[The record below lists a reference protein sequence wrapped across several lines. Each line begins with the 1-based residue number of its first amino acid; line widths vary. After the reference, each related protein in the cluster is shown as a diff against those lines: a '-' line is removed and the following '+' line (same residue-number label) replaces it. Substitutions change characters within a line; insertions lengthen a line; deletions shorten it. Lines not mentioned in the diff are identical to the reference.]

1 MPVTAEIMFVIP
13 ELALLALACLVLV
26 CDVFS
31 TGPNR
36 LLTYR
41 LAQVSLAAVTALVI
55 YFYPDGSV
63 SVFNGHFIL
72 DPLSAVLKVTI
83 CAAALVVFLYSYD
96 YFRTRGLLQGE
107 YFVLGLF
114 AVLGMLVMVS
124 AHSMLAV
131 YLGLELMSLSLY
143 AMVAMNRESGTAS
156 EAAMKYFVLGAL
168 ASGLLLYGISILY
181 GVSGTL
187 VLPELAAYISAQA
200 DDRIA
205 FIFGLVFVVV
215 GIAFKLGAVPFHT
228 WLPDV
233 YEGSPTAVTLFLAT
247 APKVAAFAMAVR
259 LLVDGLQPLH
269 VDWQGMLVIL
279 SLLSMA
285 AGNVIAIVQ
294 TNIKRMLAYSAI
306 AHAGFLILGLLPGLQ
321 AGSGA
326 TYAAALFY
334 VIAYVIMSM
343 GAFGFIILAGRNDH
357 EADKLTDFKGFAEAS
372 PWFAFVML
380 LFMFSLAGVPPFL
393 GFWAKWFVIKEAIAI
408 GHIWLAILAV
418 IFSVVGAYYY
428 LRVVK
433 LMYFDRPETTPAIGA
448 GRPVRLM
455 ISFNGLAVLALGFA
469 PGELIRICTAVV
481 GMNIN
486 L

>member
-1 MPVTAEIMFVIP
+1 MMPITAEMMFAVP

-31 TGPNR
+31 TNEDKP
-36 LLTYR
+36 LTYW
-41 LAQVSLAAVTALVI
+41 LAQASLVVVIVLVI
-55 YFYPDGSV
+55 YCNPDARIA
-63 SVFNGHFIL
+63 VFNGHFIL
-72 DPLSAVLKVTI
+72 DPLSTVLKVTV
-83 CAAALVVFLYSYD
+83 CAASVVVFLFSYH
-96 YFRTRGLLQGE
+96 YFKARGQLQGE
-107 YFVLGLF
+107 YFVIGLF
-114 AVLGMLVMVS
+114 AVLGMLVMIS
-124 AHSMLAV
+124 AYSMLTV

-181 GVSGTL
+181 GLSGTL
-187 VLPELAAYISAQA
+187 VLPELAGYISAHA
-200 DDRIA
+200 GSRIA
-205 FIFGLVFVVV
+205 LTFGLVFVVV

-233 YEGSPTAVTLFLAT
+233 YEGSPTAVTLFLAS

-259 LLVDGLQPLH
+259 LLIDGLQPLH
-269 VDWQGMLVIL
+269 VDWQGMLIIL
-279 SLLSMA
+279 SVLSMA
-285 AGNVIAIVQ
+285 AGNIIAISQ

-306 AHAGFLILGLLPGLQ
+306 AHAGFLILGILPGLETG
-321 AGSGA
+321 AGA

-334 VIAYVIMSM
+334 VISYVIMSL
-343 GAFGFIILAGRNDH
+343 GAFGFIILSGSADH
-357 EADKLTDFKGFAEAS
+357 EADQLTDFKGFAEFN

-393 GFWAKWFVIKEAIAI
+393 GFWAKWFVIKEVIAI

-428 LRVVK
+428 LRIVK
-433 LMYFDRPETTPAIGA
+433 LMYFDQPDTMPAIGA
-448 GRPVRLM
+448 GMQVRLM
-455 ISFNGLAVLALGFA
+455 ISFNGLALLILGFV
-469 PGELIRICTAVV
+469 PGELIRICTTVLM
-481 GMNIN
+481 G
-486 L
+486 

>member
-1 MPVTAEIMFVIP
+1 MMSVTAEMMFVIP

-31 TGPNR
+31 TSPNR
-36 LLTYR
+36 ALTYW
-41 LAQVSLAAVTALVI
+41 LAQVSLVVVLVLVI
-55 YFYPDGSV
+55 FLHPDERIA
-63 SVFNGHFIL
+63 VFDHHFIL
-72 DPLSAVLKVTI
+72 DPLSTVLKVTV
-83 CAAALVVFLYSYD
+83 CAASVVVFLFSYH
-96 YFRTRGLLQGE
+96 YFKARVQLQGE
-107 YFVLGLF
+107 YFVIGLF
-114 AVLGMLVMVS
+114 AILGMLVMIS
-124 AHSMLAV
+124 AYSMLTV

-181 GVSGTL
+181 GLSGTL
-187 VLPELAAYISAQA
+187 VLPELADYISDQTGS
-200 DDRIA
+200 RIA
-205 FIFGLVFVVV
+205 LIFGLVFIVV

-247 APKVAAFAMAVR
+247 APKVAAFAMAIR
-259 LLVDGLQPLH
+259 LLIDGLQPLH
-269 VDWQGMLVIL
+269 VDWQGMLIIL
-279 SLLSMA
+279 SVLSMA
-285 AGNVIAIVQ
+285 AGNIIAISQ

-306 AHAGFLILGLLPGLQ
+306 AHAGFLILGILPGLES
-321 AGSGA
+321 GFGA

-334 VIAYVIMSM
+334 VISYVIMSL
-343 GAFGFIILAGRNDH
+343 GAFGFIILSGRADH
-357 EADKLTDFKGFAEAS
+357 EADQLADFKGFAES
-372 PWFAFVML
+372 NPWFAFVML

-393 GFWAKWFVIKEAIAI
+393 GFWAKWFVIKEVIAI
-408 GHIWLAILAV
+408 GYIWLALLAV

-433 LMYFDRPETTPAIGA
+433 LMYFDQPETMPVIGA

-455 ISFNGLAVLALGFA
+455 ISFNGLALLVLGFI

-481 GMNIN
+481 G

>member
-1 MPVTAEIMFVIP
+1 MMFVIP
-13 ELALLALACLVLV
+13 ELALLALACLVLL

-31 TGPNR
+31 TNPNR
-36 LLTYR
+36 LLTYW
-41 LAQVSLAAVTALVI
+41 LAQLSLAAVIVLVI
-55 YFYPDGSV
+55 YFYPDERIA
-63 SVFNGHFIL
+63 VFDHHFIL
-72 DPLSAVLKVTI
+72 DPLSAVLKVTV
-83 CAAALVVFLYSYD
+83 CAASAVVFLYSYH
-96 YFRTRGLLQGE
+96 YFNARGLLQGE
-107 YFVLGLF
+107 YFVIGLF
-114 AVLGMLVMVS
+114 AVLGMLVMIS
-124 AHSMLAV
+124 AYSMLAV

-143 AMVAMNRESGTAS
+143 AMVAMNRDSGTAS

-181 GVSGTL
+181 GVSATL
-187 VLPELAAYISAQA
+187 VLPELAGYISSQT
-200 DDRIA
+200 DNRIW

-247 APKVAAFAMAVR
+247 APKVAAFAMAIR
-259 LLVDGLQPLH
+259 LLIDGLQPLH
-269 VDWQGMLVIL
+269 ADWQGMLIIL

-285 AGNVIAIVQ
+285 AGNIIAISQ

-306 AHAGFLILGLLPGLQ
+306 AHAGFLILGILPGLQ
-321 AGSGA
+321 ADA
-326 TYAAALFY
+326 DTTYAAALFY

-343 GAFGFIILAGRNDH
+343 GAFGFIILSGRADH
-357 EADKLTDFKGFAEAS
+357 EADQLDDFKGFAES
-372 PWFAFVML
+372 NPWFAFIML

-393 GFWAKWFVIKEAIAI
+393 GFWAKWFVIKEVIAI
-408 GHIWLAILAV
+408 GHIWLALLAV

-433 LMYFDRPETTPAIGA
+433 LMYFDQPETTALVGA
-448 GRPVRLM
+448 GRQVRLM
-455 ISFNGLAVLALGFA
+455 ISFNGLAVLVLGFI
-469 PGELIRICTAVV
+469 PGELIRICTTVL
-481 GMNIN
+481 G